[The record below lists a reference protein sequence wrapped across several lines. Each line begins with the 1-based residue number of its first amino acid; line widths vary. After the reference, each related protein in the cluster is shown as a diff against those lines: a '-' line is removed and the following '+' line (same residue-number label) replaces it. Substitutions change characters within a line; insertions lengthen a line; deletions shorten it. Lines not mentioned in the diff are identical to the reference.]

1 MDVSDPSV
9 VAKARDGDR
18 DAFRA
23 LVDLHSRY
31 IYSLAHRMT
40 GNAQDA
46 EDVVQEAWLKAHKQL
61 SRFEARADF
70 RTWLHRITVNCSI
83 DLIRARRH
91 REDAHDPVDLEQ
103 GPLSE
108 KGAEAQ
114 ATPERM
120 TASAQISDRVRD
132 EAMALAERAH
142 AALGCRGVSRTDFRY
157 DDTNGANRLIVLE
170 VNTQPGMTPTSLVP
184 EQAAYK
190 GMNFRTLVRWI
201 LEDASCDR

>member
-1 MDVSDPSV
+1 MDERDPSV
-9 VAKARDGDR
+9 VARAAGGDR
-18 DAFRA
+18 DAFQA
-23 LVDLHSRY
+23 LVELHSRY

-46 EDVVQEAWLKAHKQL
+46 EDVVQETWLKAHKQL

-108 KGAEAQ
+108 RGAEAQ

-120 TASAQISDRVRD
+120 TASAQISDRVN
-132 EAMALAERAH
+132 EALGLLTALERAAFTLRH
-142 AALGCRGVSRTDFRY
+142 VEGMSIEEVGAKLGMKSSATKHSIFRAVKKMRAALEPFAQS
-157 DDTNGANRLIVLE
+157 
-170 VNTQPGMTPTSLVP
+170 
-184 EQAAYK
+184 
-190 GMNFRTLVRWI
+190 
-201 LEDASCDR
+201 

>member
-1 MDVSDPSV
+1 MDVRDPSV
-9 VAKARDGDR
+9 VARAAGGDR

-23 LVDLHSRY
+23 LVEFHSRY

-70 RTWLHRITVNCSI
+70 RTWMHRITVNCSI

-91 REDAHDPVDLEQ
+91 REDAHDPQDLEQ

-108 KGAEAQ
+108 RGAEAQ

-120 TASAQISDRVRD
+120 TASAQISDRV
-132 EAMALAERAH
+132 
-142 AALGCRGVSRTDFRY
+142 
-157 DDTNGANRLIVLE
+157 N
-170 VNTQPGMTPTSLVP
+170 
-184 EQAAYK
+184 
-190 GMNFRTLVRWI
+190 
-201 LEDASCDR
+201 